1 MTSIVNMKEHF
12 QGMDGR
18 AVLIRKHIPIV
29 DVSLIIEDYGAEPVH
44 GWSHHI
50 CVVCQGHNTRRLS
63 CICKE
68 CARICLHCKEMRCSS
83 DKKYFCGLCAFKYP
97 VMEWDATRKGILFQM
112 WHRAIF
118 PSDVHHDKI
127 AHIKKMALQKAEEKK
142 KEDLFLATE
151 AAKPLLQQVLELR
164 NKLWEANKAIN
175 TYKETHYAPHLV
187 ARPQFPYY

>member
-1 MTSIVNMKEHF
+1 
-12 QGMDGR
+12 
-18 AVLIRKHIPIV
+18 
-29 DVSLIIEDYGAEPVH
+29 
-44 GWSHHI
+44 
-50 CVVCQGHNTRRLS
+50 
-63 CICKE
+63 
-68 CARICLHCKEMRCSS
+68 
-83 DKKYFCGLCAFKYP
+83 
-97 VMEWDATRKGILFQM
+97 M